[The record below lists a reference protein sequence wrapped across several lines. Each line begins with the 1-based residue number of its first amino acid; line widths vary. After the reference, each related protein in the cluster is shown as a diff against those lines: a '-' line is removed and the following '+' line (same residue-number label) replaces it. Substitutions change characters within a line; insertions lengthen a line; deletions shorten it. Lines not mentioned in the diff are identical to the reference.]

1 MELTTALSFIAITAA
16 TGIAFYFIYRPVR
29 QARRFVK
36 MYNRLNWRNEQ

>member
-36 MYNRLNWRNEQ
+36 MYNRLNWRDQ